1 LRGNRIRSELRK
13 RPSGRM
19 MPKGWRKTRLL
30 VIARDNG
37 ICHICGL
44 YGANSV
50 DHVIPHAK
58 GGSDDPTNLKAAH
71 LRCNE
76 DKRAMIGNVNPRPSR
91 FG

>member
-1 LRGNRIRSELRK
+1 MRSELRR
-13 RPSGRM
+13 RPSGRK
-19 MPKGWRKTRLL
+19 MPSGWRKTRLL

-44 YGANSV
+44 FGADSV

-58 GGSDDPTNLKAAH
+58 GGTDEMTNLKAAH
-71 LRCNE
+71 KACNE
-76 DKRAMIGNVNPRPSR
+76 KKRASMQKPQPRVSR